1 MRKENST
8 ALRNGIRDGMP
19 IGIGYAAVAFSLGIA
34 MRNAGMN
41 AFQGFLIS
49 MLNMASAGEYAG
61 VQVIMADAAYIEMAL
76 VTLIANARYMLMST
90 ALSQRFSEKTA
101 FFHRLIVGYC
111 ITDELF
117 GIAINQEG
125 YLNPFYYYGALLV
138 AIPGWSF
145 GTALGII
152 AGNVLPARIV
162 SALSV
167 ALYGM
172 FLAIII
178 PPARKDKIVAATVIS
193 GFALSWCAPY
203 IPFLKDLNAGMKTI
217 VLTLVIASL
226 AAYFFPHQEE
236 DSNEA

>member
-1 MRKENST
+1 MQKENSD
-8 ALRNGIRDGMP
+8 ALRRGIRDGMP
-19 IGIGYAAVAFSLGIA
+19 ICIGYAAVAFSLGIV

-41 AFQGFLIS
+41 AFQGFLLS

-76 VTLIANARYMLMST
+76 VTLIANARYLLMST

-101 FFHRLIVGYC
+101 FIHRLIVGYC

-117 GIAINQEG
+117 GIAVSQKG
-125 YLNPFYYYGALLV
+125 YLNPFYYYGAMLV

-152 AGNVLPARIV
+152 AGNILPARIV

-178 PPARKDKIVAATVIS
+178 PPARTDKVVAASVIS
-193 GFALSWCAPY
+193 GFALSWCAKY
-203 IPFLKDLNAGMKTI
+203 IPLLKDLNAGMKTI
-217 VLTLVIASL
+217 VLTLIIAG
-226 AAYFFPHQEE
+226 AAAAFFPRKEE
-236 DSNEA
+236 SDEA

>member
-1 MRKENST
+1 MPSENRT
-8 ALRNGIRDGMP
+8 ALLQGLRDGMP
-19 IGIGYAAVAFSLGIA
+19 ICIGYAAVAFSLGIA

-61 VQVIMADAAYIEMAL
+61 VQVIAADAPYVEMML

-101 FFHRLIVGYC
+101 FVHRLFVGYS

-117 GIAINQEG
+117 GIAIAQKG
-125 YLNPFYYYGALLV
+125 YLNPFYYYGAMLV
-138 AIPGWSF
+138 AIPGWSI

-152 AGNVLPARIV
+152 AGNILPARIV

-178 PPARKDKIVAATVIS
+178 PPARHDRIVAAVVLS
-193 GFALSWCAPY
+193 GFALSWGAQYLPY
-203 IPFLKDLNAGMKTI
+203 LKDLTAGMKTI
-217 VLTLVIASL
+217 ILTLLIAGC
-226 AAYFFPHQEE
+226 AAYFFPHQEDPHE
-236 DSNEA
+236 T

>member
-1 MRKENST
+1 MRRENKD
-8 ALRNGIRDGMP
+8 AFRKGIRDGMP

-41 AFQGFLIS
+41 AVQGFLIS

-61 VQVIMADAAYIEMAL
+61 VQVIAADAPYFEMIL

-90 ALSQRFSEKTA
+90 ALSQRFHEKTA
-101 FFHRLIVGYC
+101 FVHRLFVGYS

-117 GIAINQEG
+117 GIAVSQKG
-125 YLNPFYYYGALLV
+125 YLNPYYYYGAMLV
-138 AIPGWSF
+138 AIPGWSL
-145 GTALGII
+145 GTAFGII
-152 AGNVLPARIV
+152 AGNILPARIV

-178 PPARKDKIVAATVIS
+178 PPARKDRIVAAVVIL
-193 GFALSWCAPY
+193 GFFLSWAAQY
-203 IPFLKDLNAGMKTI
+203 IPYVSTLNAGMKTI
-217 VLTLVIASL
+217 VLTLLIAS
-226 AAYFFPHQEE
+226 AAACFFPHSEE
-236 DSNEA
+236 ADDEA